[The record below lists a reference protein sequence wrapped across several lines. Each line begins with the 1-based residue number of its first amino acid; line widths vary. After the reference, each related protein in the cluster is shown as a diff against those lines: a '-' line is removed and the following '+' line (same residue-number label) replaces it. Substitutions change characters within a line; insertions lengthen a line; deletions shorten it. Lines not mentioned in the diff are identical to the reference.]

1 MSYLHKKR
9 SPLRPSRIFW
19 SMLVISF
26 VAIAA
31 QALVSIW
38 MAKATD
44 TLTAEYT
51 HQLVNTRLQ
60 AEINR
65 VQISTQD
72 YAIWDE
78 AYFWIVVRNDEA
90 VFANIGSG
98 ATEGDT
104 FDFIFIVAPD
114 GTPIY
119 GYLAGGDGSDI
130 SVIDADATAAFISSL
145 NETETLPDAVTANF
159 ARINGQPAV
168 VAASRIQP
176 ADTTAVDIGN
186 LPIMISGIFLTEA
199 AATGFGE
206 ELLVNNLKI
215 GPVSAQLAAETEFET
230 LRDMDGH
237 EVARV
242 SWTRPSPGSGLLRR
256 SMPILAGVSLLL
268 LSTSIFIGM
277 ASSRQTQ
284 AFLRERSVA
293 RTDQLTG
300 LLNRAALEEI
310 VAEPVTQNAL
320 TSGQAALIYMD
331 VNKFKQL
338 NDSAGHDSGDTALK
352 VTASRL
358 RFAIRATD
366 HVARLGGDEFLCLII
381 DTNPLEAARALADR
395 ILESTESPVRLAN
408 GWHKVRLAIGIATAK
423 PNTSWQALLS
433 QADVAMY
440 RSKSMYPLAPVI
452 YENGMTIAQSKMP
465 TASAMGT

>member
-1 MSYLHKKR
+1 
-9 SPLRPSRIFW
+9 
-19 SMLVISF
+19 MLAISF
-26 VAIAA
+26 VAITA
-31 QALVSIW
+31 QAFVSVW

-60 AEINR
+60 GEINR
-65 VQISTQD
+65 VKISTQD
-72 YAIWDE
+72 YALWDE
-78 AYFWIVVRNDEA
+78 AYFWIVARNDEA
-90 VFANIGSG
+90 VFGNIGSG

-104 FDFIFIVAPD
+104 FNFIFIVAPD

-119 GYLAGGDGSDI
+119 GYLVGGDGSDI
-130 SVIDADATAAFISSL
+130 SVIDEDATAAFISSV
-145 NETETLPDAVTANF
+145 NKTEILPYTVTANF
-159 ARINGQPAV
+159 ARIIGQPAV
-168 VAASRIQP
+168 VAAARIQP
-176 ADTTAVDIGN
+176 ADITSLGIGD
-186 LPIMISGIFLTEA
+186 LPIIISGIFLTDA

-206 ELLVNNLKI
+206 ELLINNLKI
-215 GPVSAQLAAETEFET
+215 EPVSAPLTAETEFEI
-230 LRDMDGH
+230 LRDMRGH

-242 SWTRPSPGSGLLRR
+242 SWARPSPGSGLLRR

-268 LSTSIFIGM
+268 LSTSIFIGI
-277 ASSRQTQ
+277 ASSRQTE

-310 VAEPVTQNAL
+310 VAEPTTQNAL
-320 TSGQAALIYMD
+320 SSGQAALIYMD
-331 VNKFKQL
+331 VNNFKAL
-338 NDSAGHDSGDTALK
+338 NDSAGHDSGDIALK

-358 RFAIRATD
+358 RFAMRVTD
-366 HVARLGGDEFLCLII
+366 HAARLGGDEFLCLII
-381 DTNPLEAARALADR
+381 DTNPLEAARTLAER
-395 ILESTESPVRLAN
+395 IHESTESPVRLAN
-408 GWHKVRLAIGIATAK
+408 GWHQVRLAIGIAKAK

-452 YENGMTIAQSKMP
+452 YENGMTIAQRKMP
-465 TASAMGT
+465 TAFAMGT